1 MKNLFPLAL
10 AALAFTT
17 ACKKDD
23 PATPA
28 PVVQITS
35 PLTVANEVPGG
46 PVYSNATG
54 TFTGSYD
61 PNTKLLTYAIA
72 YSGLT
77 GNATAGHLHFGDTKH
92 SGIVFSPFANVPAA
106 TSGNINGTVT
116 LTQMQADSLTA
127 GHVYA
132 NIHTAN
138 NPNGEIRANL
148 LSTGKANP
156 TPVAAMQVGGS
167 LTAASERPAPN
178 ASIATGTMTG
188 TYDPNSKLL
197 SYTITFAGL
206 TGNAS
211 AGHLHFGDAKHT
223 GNVTLPF
230 ASVPAATSGSITGT
244 AILTQTQADSLTMGH
259 IYANI
264 HTANNPNGEI
274 RANLITSTSPTLQ
287 VANALNPANEVPPVT
302 NAPAATGSFVATY
315 NPASK
320 LLTYSLAFSGLTGNA
335 TAGHLHFG
343 AAKHTGAV
351 TLPFASL
358 PAATSGLLTG
368 TATLTQ
374 MQADSLTAGRLY
386 ANIHTAANPNGEI
399 RANLTAK

>member
-1 MKNLFPLAL
+1 MKNFFPLAL

-28 PVVQITS
+28 PIVQITS
-35 PLTVANEVPGG
+35 PLTVANEVPAN

-54 TFTGSYD
+54 TLTGTYD
-61 PNTKLLTYAIA
+61 PNTKILTYAIT

-77 GNATAGHLHFGDTKH
+77 GNATAGHLHFGDAKH
-92 SGIVFSPFANVPAA
+92 SGSVFAPLNNVPAA
-106 TSGNINGTVT
+106 PSGSINGTAT
-116 LTQMQADSLTA
+116 LTQQQADSLTL

-132 NIHTAN
+132 NIHTAS

-148 LSTGKANP
+148 LSTSQANP
-156 TPVAAMQVGGS
+156 TPVATMQVGGS
-167 LTAASERPAPN
+167 LTAASERPSAN
-178 ASIATGTMTG
+178 SSTATGTMTG
-188 TYDPNSKLL
+188 TYDPNSKVL
-197 SYTITFAGL
+197 SYTVTFAGL

-211 AGHLHFGDAKHT
+211 AGHLHFGDAKHS
-223 GNVTLPF
+223 GSVFAPF

-244 AILTQTQADSLTMGH
+244 ATLTPAQADSLTAGRV
-259 IYANI
+259 YANI
-264 HTANNPNGEI
+264 HTPGNPNGEI
-274 RANLITSTSPTLQ
+274 RANLITSVSPTLQ
-287 VANALNPANEVPPVT
+287 VANALSPANEVPPVT

-315 NPASK
+315 NPTSK
-320 LLTYSLAFSGLTGNA
+320 LLTYSLSFAGLTGNA

-343 AAKHTGAV
+343 DAKHKGAV

-358 PAATSGLLTG
+358 PVATSGLLTG
-368 TATLTQ
+368 TATLSQ
-374 MQADSLTAGRLY
+374 MQADSLTAGKLY
-386 ANIHTAANPNGEI
+386 ANIHTANNPNGEI